1 MTPTELALSKFVR
14 EEILRDG
21 STPEIRSDLAL
32 IESGILDSL
41 GLQQLV
47 GFLERQFDIELDDDH
62 LVPENFATIGAIAQL
77 VDSIR
82 D

>member
-1 MTPTELALSKFVR
+1 MTPTELALSKFVC

-21 STPEIRSDLAL
+21 SSKEIQADLAL
-32 IESGILDSL
+32 IDNGILDSL

-62 LVPENFATIGAIAQL
+62 LVPENFATIGAIAKL
-77 VDSIR
+77 VESIR
-82 D
+82 A